1 MQTICSCYDRVLA
14 VYRTD
19 THSHLENDVK
29 RRILMATGL
38 SAGMGLMLMPR
49 RSTAQGATLNL
60 YSARHYNTDEALY
73 GNFAD
78 LTGIKINRI
87 DAEPDPLVQRLKAE
101 GDKSPCDILITTD
114 AGRIERAREM
124 GLLQPIQSE
133 VLARAVPA
141 HLRDPDGSWFGFSK
155 RARVILFNKEKVP
168 AASAP
173 QNYEDLADPKW
184 KGKILIRSSG
194 HIYNQS
200 LVGSMLAALGPEKTE
215 AWARGVA
222 ENLARPPRGGD
233 TDQIKGVAAG
243 EAEICVVNTYYFVTL
258 MRSKKPEDR
267 EIAAKVGLVFPNQ
280 SNRGTHVNI
289 SGGAV
294 ARYAPNKEA
303 AVKFLEYLVS
313 PPAQKYFAEGNSEY
327 PVLAG
332 VPLSSELASLGAFKE
347 DQLNAR
353 VYAQNNAEAL
363 KIMDRAGWK

>member
-1 MQTICSCYDRVLA
+1 M
-14 VYRTD
+14 
-19 THSHLENDVK
+19 K
-29 RRILMATGL
+29 RRALVTTGL
-38 SAGMGLMLMPR
+38 AFGAGVFIAR
-49 RSTAQGATLNL
+49 RSYAQGGTLNL

-78 LTGIKINRI
+78 LTGIKINRV

-124 GLLQPIQSE
+124 GLLQPVNSA
-133 VLARAVPA
+133 VLTKAVPA
-141 HLRDPDGSWFGFSK
+141 HLRDPDNSWFGFSK
-155 RARVILFNKEKVP
+155 RARVIFYNKEKVK
-168 AASAP
+168 AADAP
-173 QNYEDLADPKW
+173 QTYEDLANAKW
-184 KGKILIRSSG
+184 KGKILIRPSG

-200 LVGSMLAALGPEKTE
+200 LVGSILAADGLEKTE
-215 AWARGVA
+215 AWAKAVA
-222 ENLARPPRGGD
+222 GNLARPPRGGD

-243 EAEICVVNTYYFVTL
+243 EAEIAVANTYYYVNL

-267 EIAAKVGLVFPNQ
+267 EVAAKVGIVFPNQ
-280 SNRGTHVNI
+280 ANRGTHVNI

-294 ARYAPNKEA
+294 AKYAPNKEA

-313 PPAQKYFAEGNSEY
+313 PQAQRYFAEGNSEF
-327 PVLAG
+327 PV
-332 VPLSSELASLGAFKE
+332 VTSVELSPELKSLGTFKE

-353 VYAQNNAEAL
+353 VFAQNNAEAL

>member
-1 MQTICSCYDRVLA
+1 MNR
-14 VYRTD
+14 RT
-19 THSHLENDVK
+19 L
-29 RRILMATGL
+29 IATGL
-38 SAGMGLMLMPR
+38 STGLGLMLMSR
-49 RSTAQGATLNL
+49 RSHAQGATLNL

-87 DAEPDPLVQRLKAE
+87 DAEPDPLVERLKAE
-101 GDKSPCDILITTD
+101 GDKSPCDVLITTD
-114 AGRIERAREM
+114 AGRIERARQM
-124 GLLQPIQSE
+124 GLLQPVSSA
-133 VLARAVPA
+133 VLAKAVPA
-141 HLRDPDGSWFGFSK
+141 HLRDPDNNWFGFSK
-155 RARVILFNKEKVP
+155 RARVVLFNKEKLT
-168 AASAP
+168 ASTAP

-184 KGKILIRSSG
+184 KGKLLVRSSG

-200 LVGSMLAALGPEKTE
+200 LVGSLLAALGLEKTE
-215 AWARGVA
+215 AWAKGVA
-222 ENLARPPRGGD
+222 ANLARPPRGGD

-243 EAEICVVNTYYFVTL
+243 EAEICVSNTYYYVNL

-267 EIAAKVGLVFPNQ
+267 AVAAKVGLVFPNQ

-294 ARYAPNKEA
+294 AKYAPNKEA

-313 PPAQKYFAEGNSEY
+313 PQAQKYFAEGNSEF
-327 PVLAG
+327 PVVAG
-332 VPLSSELASLGAFKE
+332 IELSPQLKSLGSFKE

>member
-1 MQTICSCYDRVLA
+1 MKRRVL
-14 VYRTD
+14 
-19 THSHLENDVK
+19 
-29 RRILMATGL
+29 MAAGLSTGL
-38 SAGMGLMLMPR
+38 SLVIPQ
-49 RSTAQGATLNL
+49 RSQAQAAVLNL

-87 DAEPDPLVQRLKAE
+87 DAEPDPLVERLKAE
-101 GDKSPCDILITTD
+101 GDKSPCDVLITTD
-114 AGRIERAREM
+114 AGRIERARQM
-124 GLLQPIQSE
+124 GLLQPVTSA
-133 VLARAVPA
+133 VLANVVPA
-141 HLRDPDGSWFGFSK
+141 HLRDPDSNWFGFSK
-155 RARVILFNKEKVP
+155 RARVIMFNKEKLT
-168 AASAP
+168 AATAP

-184 KGKILIRSSG
+184 KGKLLIRSSG

-200 LVGSMLAALGPEKTE
+200 LVGSLLAALGPEKTE
-215 AWARGVA
+215 AWAKGVA
-222 ENLARPPRGGD
+222 ANLARPSRGGD

-243 EAEICVVNTYYFVTL
+243 EAEICVSNTYYYVNL

-267 EIAAKVGLVFPNQ
+267 AVAEKVGVVFPNQ

-294 ARYAPNKEA
+294 AKYAPNKEA

-313 PPAQKYFAEGNSEY
+313 PPAQKYFAEGNSEF
-327 PVLAG
+327 PVVSG
-332 VPLSSELASLGAFKE
+332 VALSPQLASLGTFKE